1 MIYPIKVFDKDNKLV
16 KEYDFKESLEIFAK
30 ENYTIS
36 DYERQNFW
44 GRMGSDNNDS
54 ATPGKDRPSK
64 HNSLKK
70 NKDLYF
76 NHHSRKK
83 EWIINCWFCK
93 AEIITTSARKK
104 WCSDFCRKQ
113 FNKPKKEEGVQK
125 EKPMLSTKTKQKN
138 KLVNCTNCRQDFY
151 SAGANSKWCSDKCR
165 KSFRRMGYTDEEI
178 EWEIQRCNPYA
189 YHVYLTYKPK
199 NMTIMQVSEHSMV
212 QAKEFCIRELKW
224 RLRNWAEYTKSLVR
238 DFD

>member
-1 MIYPIKVFDKDNKLV
+1 MIYPIKVFDRDNNLV
-16 KEYDFKESLEIFAK
+16 KEYDFKESLEMFAK

-36 DYERQNFW
+36 DYERKNFW
-44 GRMGSDNNDS
+44 GRVWSDKNDPV
-54 ATPGKDRPSK
+54 TPDKCRPSRYK
-64 HNSLKK
+64 
-70 NKDLYF
+70 
-76 NHHSRKK
+76 SRKK
-83 EWIINCWFCK
+83 QRVINCLFCK
-93 AEIITTSARKK
+93 AEIITASSRKK

-113 FNKPKKEEGVQK
+113 FNKPKKEEVIQK
-125 EKPMLSTKTKQKN
+125 DDSMLNAEIKKN
-138 KLVNCTNCRQDFY
+138 SKLVNCKNCRQDFY

-165 KSFRRMGYTDEEI
+165 QSFKRMGYTDEEI
-178 EWEIQRCNPYA
+178 EWQIERCNPYA